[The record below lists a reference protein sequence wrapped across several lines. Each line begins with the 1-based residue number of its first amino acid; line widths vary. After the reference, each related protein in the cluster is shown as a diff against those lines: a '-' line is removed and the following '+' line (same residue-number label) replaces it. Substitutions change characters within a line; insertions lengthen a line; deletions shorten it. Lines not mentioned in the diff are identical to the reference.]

1 MLPTFLVGVP
11 IKSIANADIGRLPC
25 ATAPDYSH
33 SSIHLITRLYPLA
46 TELCTELPEYLFIIG
61 VSLKMAN
68 TKPSAKTVDTSAS
81 ALQSSLNTL
90 VQNYRATTLTRT
102 KLIDCFLLVLVA
114 SGVLQFAYRIL
125 ITGYPLNAFFGR

>member
-1 MLPTFLVGVP
+1 
-11 IKSIANADIGRLPC
+11 
-25 ATAPDYSH
+25 
-33 SSIHLITRLYPLA
+33 
-46 TELCTELPEYLFIIG
+46 
-61 VSLKMAN
+61 MAN

-125 ITGYPLNAFFGR
+125 ITGYPLNAFFGSFGGTVGQFVLLAGLRAQTAPDTIGEFKGTSQERAFAEFCAASIVLHLFMYNFLG